1 MIYIS
6 FDIGVKNLALCIL
19 NHTEETLSI
28 IDWRVISLA
37 DSKKQ
42 FKGMDLISDSVF
54 AELDNIVGSL
64 QGMNIEYIDK
74 VIIENQPSNL
84 NGVMK
89 IIQMLIYGY
98 FSLLKHWDNKVGDVV
113 LINAIHKLQ
122 NHDFVPSSKTL
133 PTTNKPDRRE
143 KYKLNKQD
151 SIEICKHYIKD
162 DEKLMSLFQSNK
174 KKDDLADTC
183 IQTISYIRK
192 NGCNVSSI
200 SLNETNLLW
209 E

>member
-19 NHTEETLSI
+19 KQEKDEVSI
-28 IDWRVISLA
+28 IDWRVICLA

-42 FKGMDLISDSVF
+42 FKGMDLISDVVY
-54 AELDNIVGSL
+54 AELDNIIGDL
-64 QGMNIEYIDK
+64 QGIQINFIDK

-98 FSLLKHWDNKVGDVV
+98 FSLLKHWDQKVGEVI
-113 LINAIHKLQ
+113 LINAVHKLQ
-122 NHDFVPSSKTL
+122 NHSYVPSSKEVIKTE
-133 PTTNKPDRRE
+133 KIGRRD

-151 SIEICKHYIKD
+151 SIEICKYYIKD
-162 DEKLMSLFQSNK
+162 DVKLMNLFASNK

-192 NGCNVSSI
+192 NGNNIEKVV
-200 SLNETNLLW
+200 LNENNLFS
-209 E
+209 